1 MSYAIIRNINYKMGQ
16 LSYAYRHNERKNTN
30 YSNKDIQHNN
40 SIKNYSLKN
49 VYTSYQKA
57 FRNIKEKYKLKGQ
70 IKVVSNVMCELL
82 ITSDKEF
89 FELIGEEETKRY
101 FECAY
106 KFVANYQNL
115 GEEFIVSAKV
125 HMDES
130 TPHLHLVYIPVVHKL
145 DKKSGKQISKIA
157 CSEYWKGKDSYGKL
171 QDNFYEYITKCGFDL
186 ERGRTKD
193 NEHIPIEKLK
203 VVTNYEMQELLKDS
217 EHLEQEIVTNNFE
230 ELQVDYKRVI
240 KKFNT
245 LAKQYTRVKSIT
257 DNMLINQEKLQQENQ
272 ELKEE
277 NEYLEEE
284 NNNLKNFLEKTYEYV
299 SILFNFPKDRLKR
312 LVKDFVN
319 KMKGE

>member
-89 FELIGEEETKRY
+89 FESIGEEETKRY

-106 KFVANYQNL
+106 KFVTNYQNL

-130 TPHLHLVYIPVVHKL
+130 TPHMHLVYIPVVHKL

-203 VVTNYEMQELLKDS
+203 IVTNYEMQELFKDS
-217 EHLEQEIVTNNFE
+217 EHLEQEIEINNFK

-245 LAKQYTRVKSIT
+245 LAKQYTRVKTIT
-257 DNMLINQEKLQQENQ
+257 DNILINQEKLQQENQ

-277 NEYLEEE
+277 NNYLEEE

>member
-57 FRNIKEKYKLKGQ
+57 FRNIKEKFKLKGQ

-89 FELIGEEETKRY
+89 FESIGKEEAKRY

-130 TPHLHLVYIPVVHKL
+130 TPHMHLVYIPVVHKL

-203 VVTNYEMQELLKDS
+203 VVTNYEMQELFKDS
-217 EHLEQEIVTNNFE
+217 EHLEQEIKTNNFK

-245 LAKQYTRVKSIT
+245 LAKQYTRVKTIT

-284 NNNLKNFLEKTYEYV
+284 NNNLKNFLEKTYDYV

>member
-1 MSYAIIRNINYKMGQ
+1 MSYAIIRNINYKLKN
-16 LSYAYRHNERKNTN
+16 LSGIYRHNERKNTN
-30 YSNKDIQHNN
+30 YSNKEINREKGKEN
-40 SIKNYSLKN
+40 YSIKQPFSTYDKVFKMLK
-49 VYTSYQKA
+49 
-57 FRNIKEKYKLKGQ
+57 KEYKLKGQ
-70 IKVVSNVMCELL
+70 VKSVSNVMCEVI
-82 ITSDKEF
+82 ITSDKDF
-89 FELIGEEETKRY
+89 FDLIGKEETKRF

-106 KFVANYQNL
+106 KFMASYKNL
-115 GEEFIVSAKV
+115 GENFIVSAKV

-130 TPHLHLVYIPVVHKL
+130 TPHMHLVYIPVVHKM
-145 DKKSGKQISKIA
+145 DKKSGKMISKIA
-157 CSEYWKGKDSYGKL
+157 CSEFWKGKDSYARF
-171 QDNFYEYITKCGFDL
+171 QDCYHSYMTMCGFDL

-203 VVTNYEMQELLKDS
+203 VVTNYELQELFKDS
-217 EHLEQEIVTNNFE
+217 EHLEKEIETNSFK

-245 LAKQYTRVKSIT
+245 LAKQYTRVKTIT
-257 DNMLINQEKLQQENQ
+257 DNMLVNQEKLQQENE

-277 NEYLEEE
+277 ITYLEEE
-284 NNNLKNFLEKTYEYV
+284 NNRLNNFLEKTYEYV